1 MVYIFIFMEVSSSSL
16 ATQDKNISSYLT
28 SSNWEYEA
36 DSNDAL
42 KTLSYHPIIL
52 KHALLKSYSFL
63 SVLAYH
69 HDREFH
75 VLQVLLFLCFKLN
88 KVGHKNHIL
97 FV

>member
-42 KTLSYHPIIL
+42 KNIIL
-52 KHALLKSYSFL
+52 SPHHSEACPTEELFI
-63 SVLAYH
+63 SVSP
-69 HDREFH
+69 
-75 VLQVLLFLCFKLN
+75 C
-88 KVGHKNHIL
+88 ISS
-97 FV
+97 